1 VPVEPLLIL
10 ILAAV
15 GVNCALMAYVAVL
28 PMLRRRRAPAHEDA
42 ERSSLEDPAR
52 LAAAAPSDSAAYAQ
66 GVPIAAYDR
75 VVRISSWAFILVT
88 ISLVALTDLWA
99 DSRIALI
106 VLLAIAGAF
115 VLVIH
120 DILPA
125 GILGPAKF
133 VVEGSAAVTFIT
145 LIVALTGG
153 ATSPFFFAYPL
164 VVVGAALVVSTQ
176 VTILLAVVA
185 SVGYAAA
192 AVVAAGS
199 FPLPAIVTA
208 TVAIELVA
216 LALLAYVAAF
226 VAREQRRSR
235 DAAIRLS
242 TIDSLTG
249 LFNRSFFFAALDRE
263 IARSDRSGRRFCLL
277 MMDLD
282 GLKAMNDRHGHF
294 VGDRVLRGV
303 GDVIRVGIRRI
314 DTPARLGGDE
324 FVVVLPETD
333 PSGAFVLAEK
343 IRQGVAERTYDSGL
357 AGSPALHASI
367 SVGVVTYPD
376 DGRTADEL
384 MISADRAMYAS
395 KRSGK
400 NRVIDYASARASGGG
415 NGGMSGIG

>member
-1 VPVEPLLIL
+1 MPVEPLLIL

-15 GVNCALMAYVAVL
+15 AVNCALMAFVAL
-28 PMLRRRRAPAHEDA
+28 PPLLRRRRMPPGE
-42 ERSSLEDPAR
+42 ERERLSMEDPAR
-52 LAAAAPSDSAAYAQ
+52 LAAAAPSEGASYAQ

-115 VLVIH
+115 VLIVH
-120 DILPA
+120 DILPP
-125 GILGPAKF
+125 GVLGPAKF
-133 VVEGSAAVTFIT
+133 IVEGSAAVTFVT

-153 ATSPFFFAYPL
+153 AASPFFFAYPL

-176 VTILLAVVA
+176 VTILLAAVA

-192 AVVAAGS
+192 AAVAAGS
-199 FPLPAIVTA
+199 WPLPGITLATIV
-208 TVAIELVA
+208 IDLVA
-216 LALLAYVAAF
+216 LVLLAYVAAF

-303 GDVIRVGIRRI
+303 GEVIHGGIRRI

-343 IRQGVAERTYDSGL
+343 IRQGVAERTYGSGL
-357 AGSPALHASI
+357 AGAPAVHASI

-400 NRVIDYASARASGGG
+400 NRVIDYASARATGGG
-415 NGGMSGIG
+415 NGGMTGIG